1 MGNLPPDP
9 TANHRLFDR
18 IVNVRD
24 GYTVPLG
31 LKGTVIGK
39 MSA

>member
-1 MGNLPPDP
+1 VGNLPPDP